1 MPERQEIKKG
11 QIYLPPGISASVRAN
26 IDAHFLYP
34 VIDRATP
41 ARLNAKH
48 FPLCREVLT
57 MQIQIE
63 LGTV

>member
-1 MPERQEIKKG
+1 MKKKG
-11 QIYLPPGISASVRAN
+11 TDLFTPEPPASMRAD
-26 IDAHFLYP
+26 IGACFLYP

-41 ARLNAKH
+41 ARLNATH